1 VIGQKLATTF
11 PLTMEHKVGSWRKT
25 LRRFVKQVGRGL
37 LGGFFLSLLALSILM
52 TVLPAD
58 GDVKRHH
65 RTGRKISRFPSWMF
79 DYRDSMMAEVEQSVA
94 AQDIVAMVAISVK
107 YSVLLPVFF
116 WKECVIAISLYWVF
130 PRLRGA
136 LYTFMPDWV
145 DEFSNKVTT
154 IFSQDDNEP
163 LPALEVDESVR
174 RMRGDA
180 SRTGAAE
187 SFLFSPYSSPRT
199 PHPEPPSTPCSSSSI
214 SSSSS
219 SSSSSKVRYYN
230 GTEIDA
236 DDWYVFDPVYGV
248 IPMAR
253 RDLWN
258 KQLREMEVR
267 REASI
272 MRGRETKI
280 KPVRFSSVT
289 EGDCDGVCLGEL
301 GSFF

>member
-1 VIGQKLATTF
+1 
-11 PLTMEHKVGSWRKT
+11 MGSWRKT
-25 LRRFVKQVGRGL
+25 LRRYVKQVARGL

-58 GDVKRHH
+58 GDVKKHH

-79 DYRDSMMAEVEQSVA
+79 DYRDSMMAEVEQN
-94 AQDIVAMVAISVK
+94 AQDIMAMVAISVK

-145 DEFSNKVTT
+145 NECSNAVTKMFT
-154 IFSQDDNEP
+154 HDDNEP
-163 LPALEVDESVR
+163 LPALDVDESVR

-180 SRTGAAE
+180 SRTGVE
-187 SFLFSPYSSPRT
+187 SFLFSPYSPRT
-199 PHPEPPSTPCSSSSI
+199 PHPEPPSTTCNSSGSSSNNSGI
-214 SSSSS
+214 SSG
-219 SSSSSKVRYYN
+219 SKVRYYN

-272 MRGRETKI
+272 MRGREIKI

-289 EGDCDGVCLGEL
+289 EGDCDGASVGEL